1 MPFEKMHPWFRWIFY
16 LNPAAYTYESIMVN
30 EFDGLNIICEQPQ
43 RVPYGATYND
53 TRYQACTL
61 AGASNSTSVDGL
73 DYLHKQY
80 DYSGGHLWR
89 GFGVVVGFWLF
100 FVFMTAIGFEKLQS
114 SGSSSSALV
123 FKRGAKSGIM
133 RASDEERQQPEKS
146 SNLPSGSGSAP
157 SSGKASAA
165 AFTWSKIEYTVPFNG
180 EQKKL
185 LDGISGYVR
194 PGQLVA
200 LMGSSGAGKTT

>member
-1 MPFEKMHPWFRWIFY
+1 MHPWFRWIFY

-30 EFDGLNIICEQPQ
+30 EFGGLNIICEEPQ
-43 RVPYGATYND
+43 RVPYGATYTD

-61 AGASNSTSVDGL
+61 AGASNSTQVDGL
-73 DYLHKQY
+73 AYLHQQY

-100 FVFMTAIGFEKLQS
+100 FVFLTAVGFEKLQS

-123 FKRGAKSGIM
+123 FKRSAARVITC
-133 RASDEERQQPEKS
+133 ASDEEIQPAEKPS
-146 SNLPSGSGSAP
+146 EKQSGSGSAP
-157 SSGKASAA
+157 SGGNATAA
-165 AFTWSKIEYTVPFNG
+165 AFTWSNIEYTVPYNG